1 MNEELHQALHDAN
14 LYSYEA
20 HRGGAQTAF
29 RWLVKQLSSLSEEN
43 ARERLKTWNN
53 EIKQ

>member
-20 HRGGAQTAF
+20 HRGGRRRLF
-29 RWLVKQLSSLSEEN
+29 DGSLSNYQAYRKKTREN
-43 ARERLKTWNN
+43 ALKHGIT
-53 EIKQ
+53 K

>member
-1 MNEELHQALHDAN
+1 MNKELHQALHDAN

-20 HRGGAQTAF
+20 QKGAQTAF
-29 RWLVKQLSSLSEEN
+29 RWLVKQLSSLSEKN